1 MTHDEKKAIIED
13 CLSKGMTTKDIG
25 RRLNNISK
33 QRVYQLMMQ
42 YGLSTVERRKSG
54 YWKTQSQ
61 EMKWLN
67 RTLTSKGVGTEQRLL
82 LLKHLEDKLPTECPI
97 LGIPLVY
104 GAEGMRTD
112 NSASIDKLEPSKGY
126 IEGNVNIVSWRA
138 NRIKND
144 GTLDELLKIV
154 AWLQQKNEN

>member
-1 MTHDEKKAIIED
+1 MTHEEKKAIIEE
-13 CLSKGMTTKDIG
+13 CLAKGMTTKEIG
-25 RRLNNISK
+25 RRLNGISK
-33 QRVYQLMMQ
+33 QRVYQLMLQ
-42 YGLSTVERRKSG
+42 YGLSTVERRKAG
-54 YWKTQSQ
+54 YWKDQSV

-67 RTLTSKGVGTEQRLL
+67 RTLTSKSVGTEQRMVLL
-82 LLKHLEDKLPTECPI
+82 SHLEDKMPTKCPI

-126 IEGNVNIVSWRA
+126 VEGNVNIISWRA

-144 GTLDELLKIV
+144 GTLEELSKIV
-154 AWLQQKNEN
+154 AWLQQKKD